1 MTTTATTS
9 ATTSIDIPWEGDDG
23 NEKSDSIVESKSNS
37 CSIAQVPV
45 VDDTEIHSIVAE
57 VVGDKSILDIQAS
70 HHSKPED
77 LIDIIA
83 DDSERSNDA
92 CLKRKGS
99 NSLEEISSIP
109 MDTDLNEEALQ
120 DQVVTDNVTT
130 NAAPGIVTAEGNNKR
145 ARRVVPSR
153 ISWEERMAALIA
165 FKEEHGHLQIPIRYK
180 KNLSLG
186 KFVHNTREQYKL
198 FHNQS
203 KLGYQK
209 RCSLTI
215 ERINDLNSIGFIWTT
230 ERIKK
235 QNDDWN
241 SRLEQLKEYKAIH
254 GVRCAF
260 QFYCHVRTF

>member
-9 ATTSIDIPWEGDDG
+9 ATTSIDIPWERDDG

-45 VDDTEIHSIVAE
+45 IDDTEIHSIVAE
-57 VVGDKSILDIQAS
+57 VVGDKSILDIQAF
-70 HHSKPED
+70 HHGKPED
-77 LIDIIA
+77 LVDIIA
-83 DDSERSNDA
+83 NDSERNNDA
-92 CLKRKGS
+92 CLKRKAS
-99 NSLEEISSIP
+99 NSLEEICSLP
-109 MDTDLNEEALQ
+109 MDTDLNEEELQ
-120 DQVVTDNVTT
+120 DQVVTDDVTT
-130 NAAPGIVTAEGNNKR
+130 NAAPALGTAEGNNKR

-153 ISWEERMAALIA
+153 ISWEQRMAALIA

-203 KLGYQK
+203 KSGYQK

-241 SRLEQLKEYKAIH
+241 SRLEQLKEYKALH
-254 GVRCAF
+254 GVRCVF
-260 QFYCHVRTF
+260 QFYCHVKSF